1 MSLLKQLLRAPLS
14 AQFGL
19 LVIVL
24 YILVALFAPLLA
36 PFGETQVVGEG
47 SRPGAASSCW
57 APITW
62 AATCSA
68 AWSTAPAIP
77 WGLPS

>member
-36 PFGETQVVGEG
+36 PFGET
-47 SRPGAASSCW
+47 
-57 APITW
+57 
-62 AATCSA
+62 
-68 AWSTAPAIP
+68 
-77 WGLPS
+77 